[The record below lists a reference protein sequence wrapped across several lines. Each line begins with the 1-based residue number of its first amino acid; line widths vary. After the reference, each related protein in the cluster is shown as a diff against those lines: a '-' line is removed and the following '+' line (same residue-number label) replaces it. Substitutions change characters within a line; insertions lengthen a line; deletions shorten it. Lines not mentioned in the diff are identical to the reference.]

1 MPDFIKNEMY
11 NIKINEDIDIDELL
25 NNALIKSKMDEID
38 EILKILFNKMMK
50 DKEIY
55 ENYICYK
62 TIKQNENCF
71 DDIKYLNSFY
81 KEYQENP
88 DLFMDIISKMFYYN
102 EYSNQLGLNWK
113 FRLTLLPA
121 PKYGTSIV
129 SMLFKSNTFQS
140 FVCLQRIA
148 SSFPFFFNENSQQIY
163 DSVHPH
169 FDHLSL
175 IFQTNLNDESLLK
188 IKTAYSALSF
198 LSSILQSIFILD
210 DFLNWLFS
218 NILTFSNS
226 QAICY
231 NFLKTLENLLERN
244 VKGEQFSN
252 FYKNYIYSLAEMIY
266 LSLFEFNRESIL
278 LIENYHT
285 FEKPL
290 YYVEDTLYL
299 KSPKDPIIDSKYF
312 EFFSKDVAK
321 FIMNFNSYSD
331 FWENIKDKCNSPSR
345 DEANNII
352 SKLIII
358 DKDLDNSDTFPY
370 TPLDFSVKIYKYFFF
385 TISNNIF
392 CIFKTCKLCFNIRR
406 L

>member
-88 DLFMDIISKMFYYN
+88 DLFMDIISKIFYYN
-102 EYSNQLGLNWK
+102 EYSNQLRLNWK

-175 IFQTNLNDESLLK
+175 IFETNLNDESLLK
-188 IKTAYSALSF
+188 IKTAYSSLSF
-198 LSSILQSIFILD
+198 LSSILHSIFILD

-231 NFLKTLENLLERN
+231 IICFYNVYCASQKIQINALIQKYNFLKTLENLLERD

-278 LIENYHT
+278 
-285 FEKPL
+285 
-290 YYVEDTLYL
+290 
-299 KSPKDPIIDSKYF
+299 
-312 EFFSKDVAK
+312 
-321 FIMNFNSYSD
+321 
-331 FWENIKDKCNSPSR
+331 
-345 DEANNII
+345 
-352 SKLIII
+352 
-358 DKDLDNSDTFPY
+358 
-370 TPLDFSVKIYKYFFF
+370 
-385 TISNNIF
+385 
-392 CIFKTCKLCFNIRR
+392 
-406 L
+406 